1 MLRLS
6 ALATLLL
13 APVALASDPSLRS
26 WRPDTAV
33 FTRAARMVGFFEVM
47 RGDGLRPTDGA
58 AAGVFVWAEKNKR
71 YAVYAPAG
79 GRVNLKIP
87 AGDWRVKF
95 YNPRTGEWG
104 KKFDEKADDSGLTLK
119 FTADGDWAALLVRD

>member
-6 ALATLLL
+6 ALALLL
-13 APVALASDPSLRS
+13 PALASDPTLGS
-26 WRPDTAV
+26 WRPDTTV
-33 FTRAARMVGFFEVM
+33 FARAARVVGFIEAT
-47 RGDGLRPTDGA
+47 RGDGLRLTDGV

-71 YAVYAPAG
+71 YAVYAPSG

-87 AGDWRVKF
+87 AGDWRVKV

-104 KKFDEKADDSGLTLK
+104 KKFDEKADDGGLTLK
-119 FTADGDWAALLVRD
+119 FAADGDWAAVLVRD

>member
-1 MLRLS
+1 MFRLA
-6 ALATLLL
+6 ALAALLL
-13 APVALASDPSLRS
+13 APVSLAADPPLVA
-26 WRPDTAV
+26 WRPDTTV
-33 FTRAARMVGFFEVM
+33 FAQTGRLVTFLELT
-47 RGDGLRPTDGA
+47 RGDELRLTNGV

-87 AGDWRVKF
+87 AGDWRVRA
-95 YNPRTGEWG
+95 YNPRTGTWG

-119 FTADGDWAALLVRD
+119 FAADGDWAAVLVRD